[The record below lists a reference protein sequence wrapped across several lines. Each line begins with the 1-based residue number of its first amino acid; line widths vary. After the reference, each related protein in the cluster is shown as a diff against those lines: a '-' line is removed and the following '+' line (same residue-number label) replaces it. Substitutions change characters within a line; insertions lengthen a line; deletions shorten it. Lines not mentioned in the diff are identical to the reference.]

1 MLRFEDLFVIQI
13 IGLLRNRKFSG
24 DCNILI
30 ESTPV
35 RLQFADGAL
44 INAFYKDL
52 VKADT
57 LEKILWAYQGEIELL
72 PQTYAAGDW
81 DYISDMDK
89 SITKYSPPMPGRCP
103 FMKNLSLEKSKFGFQ
118 EDSIFME
125 TGQLIYNNVR
135 SSISSDIHQTQSI
148 VSHPEFWKSLF
159 HLMGSGK
166 IMGDYGQNLSIL
178 LLKAQGYTITNLQ
191 KILGKRVAELY
202 QERLSQEMDQQWPN
216 FPKHKNYD
224 RIYGAYDRIYGTAPY
239 RTWAKLLSQTMTKT
253 VSTAMG
259 NSCYKK
265 ALALLKPEEADLL
278 QQLL

>member
-1 MLRFEDLFVIQI
+1 MLQFEDLFALQI

-24 DCNILI
+24 DCNIFI
-30 ESTPV
+30 ESIPV

-44 INAFYKDL
+44 INASYKDL
-52 VKADT
+52 VKIDT
-57 LEKILWAYQGEIELL
+57 LEKILWAHQGKIEII
-72 PQTYAAGDW
+72 PQTYAASDW
-81 DYISDMDK
+81 DYINDMDK
-89 SITKYSPPMPGRCP
+89 LITKYHPPIPSNCP

-118 EDSIFME
+118 DDSVFME
-125 TGQLIYNNVR
+125 AGQLIYNSIR
-135 SSISSDIHQTQSI
+135 SGISSDINQIQNL

-178 LLKAQGYTITNLQ
+178 LLKIQGYTIANLQ

-239 RTWAKLLSQTMTKT
+239 RTWAKLLSQAITKT

-259 NSCYKK
+259 LSCYKK